1 MGAAASAAALSA
13 PILEADDLVV
23 RRGGREVV
31 RVGRLAV
38 DGGEALAIL
47 GPNGAGKS
55 SLLLA
60 LASLLPASG
69 SLRFHGAPITD
80 PQAFRRRVS
89 VVFQRPLLLDRSV
102 KDNAAVG
109 LALRGVARAVRL
121 RRAETELSRLG
132 IAHLADR
139 PANRLSGGEAQ
150 RTSIARALAVDPEIL
165 FLDEPFSAL
174 DAPTRELLIA
184 DLAGVLRGRG
194 VTTVM
199 VTHDRDEA
207 LSLADRIAVVM
218 KGVLRQ
224 CDSAETVFAMPTDPE
239 VAAFVG
245 VENVLPAKVTVGTDE
260 LTALRI
266 GDQLVEVTALVP
278 IGDDFPLLCI
288 RPDDV
293 VISRMPSPSSARN
306 SFAARIVRIEPIG
319 RRTRL
324 VLDCGFPLIAHVTR
338 QSAREM
344 ELTAGDQVVASFKA
358 TVPHL
363 LPRHRAAGR
372 PPSTSTTA

>member
-1 MGAAASAAALSA
+1 MTV
-13 PILEADDLVV
+13 PILAADDLVV
-23 RRGGREVV
+23 RRGGRDVV
-31 RVGRLAV
+31 RVGHLAV
-38 DGGEALAIL
+38 DAGESLAIL
-47 GPNGAGKS
+47 GPNGAGKT

-60 LASLLPASG
+60 LATLLPGGG
-69 SLRFHGAPITD
+69 SLRFRGEPIAD
-80 PQAFRRRVS
+80 PDAFRRRVA

-102 KDNAAVG
+102 RDNAAVG
-109 LALRGVARAVRL
+109 LALRGVPRRQREARAQV
-121 RRAETELSRLG
+121 ELGRLG

-139 PANRLSGGEAQ
+139 PANALSGGEAQ
-150 RTSIARALAVDPEIL
+150 RASIARALAVDPEIL
-165 FLDEPFSAL
+165 FLDEPFGAL

-184 DLAGVLRGRG
+184 DLAGILRGRG

-207 LSLADRIAVVM
+207 LSLADRVAVVIN
-218 KGVLRQ
+218 GALRQ
-224 CDSAETVFAMPTDPE
+224 CDAAETVFAMPTDPE

-245 VENVLPAKVTVGTDE
+245 VENVLPAKVTGNTEE
-260 LTALRI
+260 LTVLRI

-278 IGDDFPLLCI
+278 AGDDFPLLCI

-293 VISRMPSPSSARN
+293 VISRSAGPSSARN
-306 SFAARIVRIEPIG
+306 SFSARIVRAEPIG

-338 QSAREM
+338 QSAREL
-344 ELTAGDQVVASFKA
+344 ELDAGDRVVASFKA
-358 TVPHL
+358 TAPHL

-372 PPSTSTTA
+372 MAASVVN